1 MNNQQGATRIQ
12 GIIVPLLS
20 VILGLVIGAIVM
32 WSFGYDAIAGYS
44 AMLKGAFGS
53 PFYIG
58 ELLREATPLI
68 LVALGFAVAN
78 TAGFFNI
85 GVAGQTLFGWLA
97 SVSVAQILPDLPKMI
112 LLPLCILAGVAAGAI
127 WAGIAGVL
135 RAYFNTSEV
144 IVTIMLNHTA
154 LYINN
159 HIVRNVLTDSG
170 DSTARIT
177 ENASLRVPFL
187 SELTRNSTLHAGIF
201 IALIMIAVVWV
212 LMKKTTYGFEFRSV
226 GLNPDAAD
234 YAGMNAKKNIILA
247 MLISGGLAGLGG
259 AMEGLGN
266 FQNMF
271 VQGAM
276 PAVGFDGMAVALL
289 GIGSPIGI
297 LFAALLFSTLKIG
310 GTSMPLMS
318 GVPVEIVDIVIVS
331 IIFFVGASYI
341 IRLLVNKLPKVNKKE
356 VA

>member
-1 MNNQQGATRIQ
+1 MSNQQGDSRIQ
-12 GIIVPLLS
+12 SILIPLFS
-20 VILGLVIGAIVM
+20 VLLGLLIGAIVM
-32 WSFGYDAIAGYS
+32 WSFGYDAVAGYS

-97 SVSVAQILPDLPKMI
+97 SISMAQFFPDLPKFV
-112 LLPLCILAGVAAGAI
+112 LLPLCILAGMVAGAL

-170 DSTARIT
+170 DATAQDHGERQLADPVSVRVDEELNVACRDFHRLVHDCRCLDT
-177 ENASLRVPFL
+177 DEENNLWL
-187 SELTRNSTLHAGIF
+187 
-201 IALIMIAVVWV
+201 
-212 LMKKTTYGFEFRSV
+212 
-226 GLNPDAAD
+226 
-234 YAGMNAKKNIILA
+234 
-247 MLISGGLAGLGG
+247 
-259 AMEGLGN
+259 
-266 FQNMF
+266 
-271 VQGAM
+271 
-276 PAVGFDGMAVALL
+276 
-289 GIGSPIGI
+289 
-297 LFAALLFSTLKIG
+297 
-310 GTSMPLMS
+310 
-318 GVPVEIVDIVIVS
+318 
-331 IIFFVGASYI
+331 
-341 IRLLVNKLPKVNKKE
+341 
-356 VA
+356 

>member
-44 AMLKGAFGS
+44 AMLKGAF
-53 PFYIG
+53 
-58 ELLREATPLI
+58 
-68 LVALGFAVAN
+68 VALGFAVAN

-177 ENASLRVPFL
+177 ENASLRV
-187 SELTRNSTLHAGIF
+187 NS
-201 IALIMIAVVWV
+201 
-212 LMKKTTYGFEFRSV
+212 
-226 GLNPDAAD
+226 
-234 YAGMNAKKNIILA
+234 
-247 MLISGGLAGLGG
+247 
-259 AMEGLGN
+259 
-266 FQNMF
+266 
-271 VQGAM
+271 VQS
-276 PAVGFDGMAVALL
+276 D
-289 GIGSPIGI
+289 
-297 LFAALLFSTLKIG
+297 
-310 GTSMPLMS
+310 
-318 GVPVEIVDIVIVS
+318 
-331 IIFFVGASYI
+331 
-341 IRLLVNKLPKVNKKE
+341 
-356 VA
+356 